1 MRVKRS
7 GPDADPPVMWRPDL
21 TGRPQGTA
29 LVACVSSAVVSSA
42 GLIAAVALLIAGYA
56 GLTLIMLPIVLVLAI
71 YATYL
76 LESSLRRHAAAA
88 GASTMAPSPVA
99 SGH

>member
-1 MRVKRS
+1 MRFKGS

-42 GLIAAVALLIAGYA
+42 GLIAAVALLVPGYA
-56 GLTLIMLPIVLVLAI
+56 GHTLIMLPLGLVLPI
-71 YATYL
+71 YPTYL

-88 GASTMAPSPVA
+88 GASSVAPSPIA